1 MTLAG
6 GILKDA
12 KGRTGY
18 IAANSQFQFDGPP
31 QTGAIYTAGWSVC
44 SNGSL
49 AIGADA
55 IFYQCLSG
63 TFYNL
68 YDESTGDQCSP
79 VYIDVIASGGSASGV
94 ASQTADGQIT
104 ASAVASQQSDGQ
116 VGTFDIHSRYGR

>member
-1 MTLAG
+1 MKLAG
-6 GILKDA
+6 GILTDS

-18 IAANSQFQFDGPP
+18 IAANQQFQFDAPA

-44 SNGSL
+44 ANGSL
-49 AIGADA
+49 AIGNDA

-68 YDESTGDQCSP
+68 YDASTGAQCSP
-79 VYIDVIASGGSASGV
+79 VYIDVIGSGSSASGV

-116 VGTFDIHSRYGR
+116 VGLLTKPLCLSH